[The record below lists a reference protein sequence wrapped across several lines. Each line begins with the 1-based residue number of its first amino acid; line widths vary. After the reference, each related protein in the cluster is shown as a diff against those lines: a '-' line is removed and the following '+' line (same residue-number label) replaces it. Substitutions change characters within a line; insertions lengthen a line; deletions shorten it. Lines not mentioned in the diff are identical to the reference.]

1 LARKLLRGNDQ
12 QPALEKESRI
22 RVQRSATVGE
32 RKWRRKQNGR
42 TKNYQ
47 EEESAT
53 GARLRS
59 RAESPLI
66 NQVHWLCKTDF
77 GNP

>member
-1 LARKLLRGNDQ
+1 MLRGNDQ
-12 QPALEKESRI
+12 EPAREKERRI
-22 RVQRSATVGE
+22 RGQRSATVGE
-32 RKWRRKQNGR
+32 RKWRRSDGR

-59 RAESPLI
+59 RADMI
-66 NQVHWLCKTDF
+66 V
-77 GNP
+77 